1 MQSLWSRA
9 VQTRS
14 ICRCSSCLRT
24 TATVVARRSTIAAG
38 RNRITVGDIFTAFYS
53 TILATAAVADSNAK
67 VKRREQ
73 WDQVIA
79 EAKAGT
85 PPTTEETSRG
95 EDGQGDAAAGIRKTI
110 SWSPKTLI
118 QSLRSTGTGP
128 MTWTGK
134 SWSAAPSIDNLETQ
148 LNTLETNPSPRVEE
162 TPTRTEGPPTDAPIN
177 NEEEVFD
184 SVQGDQLLGEEIAPL
199 VALRSREPWKRA
211 HLDRM
216 EAMVANLVAKLLSTT
231 NKSYVGAS
239 LHAAN
244 PDIFAETERMIE
256 RIQELR
262 YGDIQMPAYQLDST
276 VLEERGQLHGA
287 LRDLFTNTPPH
298 PSNLN
303 LILAK
308 ICYNL
313 LVSSAPPNIIT
324 YNFLIEQLSGLML
337 YDHAQVFIDS
347 FFKDSRFRPTSKTIQ
362 VMLNYY
368 AATNDL
374 EGYRAMIKRMR
385 GVDGDMRIG
394 RRHKGALSNPEV
406 MKWVQKRERK
416 LILRNGWLTQK
427 VPRDVPIFNTLITTT
442 LQVST
447 VRQSVMYVRAALR
460 ENRQVD
466 PEVLCNVVT
475 GCIED
480 LDYVTGESLLCSI
493 LEHWENV
500 KKIPVLITLTKSA
513 RWALRELLHLCGIY
527 TDQELP
533 RQLPLDVSRWA
544 LGRLLLYLKLGSAH
558 DQVERSVLRIRD
570 LQGAF
575 GLLAPS
581 ETPSST
587 NPRPFGEIVVGDY
600 YPKRTTL
607 AESQSAK
614 CSLDL
619 ASEIFK
625 KFAYM
630 EKNRAKKARFTTAEA
645 RRVVL
650 QTLESKVMFEHM
662 KLRTFDMWLVSW
674 SYDQLDRDWRY
685 RYQLILKENLE
696 ISVDEKLSILY
707 DLKRLR
713 EVHRVARKVN
723 DHAKEVKNLEADVAT
738 FPTQIAWLQR
748 WRKARKIRVDSVEE
762 VQQKQT
768 DPFEGRVRRI
778 RVRKVQQKRIDPFEW
793 RAEIRNRYTS
803 MGYFKPRKSL
813 DARDRSRPRIGSNLA
828 FTGTR
833 KVISDR

>member
-1 MQSLWSRA
+1 MLFDDISN
-9 VQTRS
+9 
-14 ICRCSSCLRT
+14 RC
-24 TATVVARRSTIAAG
+24 A
-38 RNRITVGDIFTAFYS
+38 
-53 TILATAAVADSNAK
+53 NAK

-85 PPTTEETSRG
+85 PPTTTEETSRG
-95 EDGQGDAAAGIRKTI
+95 EDGHGDAAAGTGRAI

-118 QSLRSTGTGP
+118 QSLRSAGTGA
-128 MTWTGK
+128 MTWNGNRWT
-134 SWSAAPSIDNLETQ
+134 AAPTIDHLATRLYMTETK
-148 LNTLETNPSPRVEE
+148 PSPQVEE
-162 TPTRTEGPPTDAPIN
+162 TPTRTESPSTNAPLN
-177 NEEEVFD
+177 NEEVVFD
-184 SVQGDQLLGEEIAPL
+184 SVRNDQLLGEEIAPL
-199 VALRSREPWKRA
+199 VALRSREPFRRA

-216 EAMVANLVAKLLSTT
+216 EAMVANLVTRLLATT
-231 NKSYVGAS
+231 NTSNVGAS

-262 YGDIQMPAYQLDST
+262 YGDMQMPAFKLDSSA
-276 VLEERGQLHGA
+276 LEERGELHGA
-287 LRDLFTNTPPH
+287 LRDLFANTPPH

-347 FFKDSRFRPTSKTIQ
+347 FFKESRFRPTSKTIQ

-374 EGYRAMIKRMR
+374 EGYRAMIRRMR

-394 RRHKGALSNPEV
+394 RRYKTALLNPEV
-406 MKWVQKRERK
+406 VRWVQKRERK
-416 LILRNGWLTQK
+416 LILRNGWLVQK
-427 VPRDVPIFNTLITTT
+427 VPRDVPIFNTLINAT

-475 GCIED
+475 DCVAD

-500 KKIPVLITLTKSA
+500 RKIPLLITLTKSA

-544 LGRLLLYLKLGSAH
+544 LGRLLFYLKLGSLH
-558 DQVERSVLRIRD
+558 DQVERSRLRIRALGD
-570 LQGAF
+570 AF
-575 GLLAPS
+575 GIVTPS
-581 ETPSST
+581 ETSPSTKS
-587 NPRPFGEIVVGDY
+587 NPFGEIIVDDY
-600 YPKRTTL
+600 YPKRTAL
-607 AESQSAK
+607 AESRSSK
-614 CSLDL
+614 SSLDL
-619 ASEIFK
+619 AGDIFK

-645 RRVVL
+645 RRVMI
-650 QTLESKVMFEHM
+650 QSLESKIHFEQM
-662 KLRTFDMWLVSW
+662 KLHIFEMRLVSW
-674 SYDQLDRDWRY
+674 YYDQLDRDWRY
-685 RYQLILKENLE
+685 RYQCILKENLE
-696 ISVDEKLSILY
+696 ITMDQKIAILS
-707 DLKRLR
+707 DLRRLR

-723 DHAKEVKNLEADVAT
+723 DQASEVKKMKAKVTTLPA
-738 FPTQIAWLQR
+738 QIAWLQR
-748 WRKARKIRVDSVEE
+748 WKKARRVKGS
-762 VQQKQT
+762 KSK
-768 DPFEGRVRRI
+768 
-778 RVRKVQQKRIDPFEW
+778 VRKVEQKRIGPFEW
-793 RAEIRNRYTS
+793 RAEILRRYTS
-803 MGYFKPRKSL
+803 IGHFKPRKTL
-813 DARDRSRPRIGSNLA
+813 QVRDRSRPRIGSNLA
-828 FTGTR
+828 FGGPR
-833 KVISDR
+833 KVVSSR